1 VKEGE
6 KEHRLT
12 GSSCASL
19 GLAGKGRSGRIL
31 PETREKEVDVVIA
44 IVDPGSIP

>member
-12 GSSCASL
+12 GNSCASS
-19 GLAGKGRSGRIL
+19 GLAGKGRSGRIS
-31 PETREKEVDVVIA
+31 PEIIEEEVDVVVA
-44 IVDPGSIP
+44 VVDPGSIP